1 MRAET
6 VARRCAAA
14 TAGTIVAGAA
24 FALPAAAQDG
34 GAYAAPQPT
43 ASSVRCLTKCTAVTA
58 VRPGGTVRVSGRNF
72 SGPVSVVFLGR
83 SGQADDATARG
94 RARDGAV
101 VVRLPS
107 RARTGPVQ
115 VRDSTG
121 LPSIAG
127 RAKIVVDRSTP
138 LTSRSGIKAELDAT
152 RVNYYGRQRAGLT
165 YVLQTS
171 GPRDVRVDLVRLSDG
186 TGVASWTAR
195 DVQPGTPRT
204 VRWSG
209 TMHGRVQPAGRYQ
222 FRLTV
227 GELAAGARSSADAM
241 GDGRQSTVGAFIF
254 RPYVFPIRGP
264 HQFGLSAGRFGAGR
278 SGHSHQGQDTFAR
291 CGTRLVAA
299 RGGRVQYEG
308 WQGAAGNYIV
318 IDGAG
323 TTRDFMYA
331 HMRSR
336 ALVRKGDRVYTG
348 QTIGYVGDTGDAQ
361 GCHLHFEIWTAPGWY
376 QGGSPIDPLPSLRAW
391 DRVS

>member
-1 MRAET
+1 MRAGN
-6 VARRCAAA
+6 VARRCAPA
-14 TAGTIVAGAA
+14 TALFTVAGAV

-43 ASSVRCLTKCTAVTA
+43 AGSVRCLTKCTAVTA

-72 SGPVSVVFLGR
+72 SGRVSVVFLGGAGER
-83 SGQADDATARG
+83 DDASARG
-94 RARDGAV
+94 RASDDAV

-107 RARTGPVQ
+107 AARTGPVQ
-115 VRDSTG
+115 VRDSSG
-121 LPSIAG
+121 LPSIASRG
-127 RAKIVVDRSTP
+127 KIVVDRSTP
-138 LTSRSGIKAELDAT
+138 LTSRSGVKAELDAT
-152 RVNYYGRQRAGLT
+152 RVNYFGRRRAGLT

-171 GPRDVRVDLVRLSDG
+171 RPQDVRVDLVRLSDG
-186 TGVASWTAR
+186 AGVASWTAR
-195 DVQPGTPRT
+195 DVDPGTPRT

-209 TMHGRVQPAGRYQ
+209 TVRGRVQPAGRYQ

-227 GELAAGARSSADAM
+227 GALGTGASAQAM
-241 GDGRQSTVGAFIF
+241 GSERQSTVGAFRF
-254 RPYVFPIRGP
+254 LPYVFPIRGP
-264 HQFGLSAGRFGAGR
+264 HQYGMSAGRFGAGR

-308 WQGAAGNYIV
+308 YQGAAGNYLV

-323 TTRDFMYA
+323 TGQDFMYA
-331 HMRSR
+331 HLRSR
-336 ALVRKGDRVYTG
+336 ALVSKGDRVYTG

-361 GCHLHFEIWTAPGWY
+361 GCHLHFEIWNPPGWY
-376 QGGSPIDPLPSLRAW
+376 QGGSPTDPLPALRAW